1 MVKKV
6 EIRMKELLKWIVEVK
21 NAAAVKKN
29 KINKIMLNLI

>member
-21 NAAAVKKN
+21 NAAVVKKN